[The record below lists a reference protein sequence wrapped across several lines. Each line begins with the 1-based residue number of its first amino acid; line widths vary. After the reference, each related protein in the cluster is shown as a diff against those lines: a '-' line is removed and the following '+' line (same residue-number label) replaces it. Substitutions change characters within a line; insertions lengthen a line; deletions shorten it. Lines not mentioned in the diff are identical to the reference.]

1 MQRCVCISRNFQEMN
16 AGLLILRVASDS
28 QHGDHLPPH
37 LSETPPTPNPTHIQ
51 PSLL

>member
-1 MQRCVCISRNFQEMN
+1 MN
-16 AGLLILRVASDS
+16 VALLILRVASDS
-28 QHGDHLPPH
+28 QHGGHLPPH